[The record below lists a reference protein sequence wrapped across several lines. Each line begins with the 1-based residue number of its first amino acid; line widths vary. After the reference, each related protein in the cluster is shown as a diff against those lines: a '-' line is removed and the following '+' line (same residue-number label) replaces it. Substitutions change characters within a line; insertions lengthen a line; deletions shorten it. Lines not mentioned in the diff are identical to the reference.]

1 MIWSKF
7 IKSEDKFLEN
17 KACCFAIITEFISSL
32 LDIFNEKGYSFPKSY
47 P

>member
-17 KACCFAIITEFISSL
+17 KACFLAIITEFISSL
-32 LDIFNEKGYSFPKSY
+32 LDNFNAKGYNFPKS
-47 P
+47 